1 MVANA
6 QAADAQRAA
15 LEVDQGHQ
23 QEGPQVLYGLDIT
36 TTTTTTI
43 GATST
48 TTMCRPLVLLGL
60 ESIDTYQRQKRINYI
75 IGSNGL
81 L

>member
-1 MVANA
+1 MAANA

-43 GATST
+43 TTTGA
-48 TTMCRPLVLLGL
+48 TTMCRPSVLFGL
-60 ESIDTYQRQKRINYI
+60 DLCIHIKDRKE
-75 IGSNGL
+75 
-81 L
+81 